1 MRKGPAEASTASEV
15 SNSRRKSRLPRS
27 KLYMKMIALGDAVAG
42 TQKLCHHLF
51 QYLWLQRRIGVG
63 PNVNGFAL

>member
-1 MRKGPAEASTASEV
+1 MRTAPAEASTASEV

-27 KLYMKMIALGDAVAG
+27 KLYMKIILLRGAVAG
-42 TQKLCHHLF
+42 TQKLRHHLF
-51 QYLWLQRRIGVG
+51 QYLWLQRRIRVG